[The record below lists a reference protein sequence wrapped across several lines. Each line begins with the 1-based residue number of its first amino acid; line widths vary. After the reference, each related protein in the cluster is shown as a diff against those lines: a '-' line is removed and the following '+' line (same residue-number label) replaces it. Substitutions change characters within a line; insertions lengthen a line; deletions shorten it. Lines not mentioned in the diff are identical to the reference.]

1 MQWLPALILVLPAGV
16 AAVAAWRPS
25 AVTILLAL
33 LVTALLDFAT
43 YFAFWLQADQR
54 STGDSVRLSPFVA
67 VPAGVITLTTLYALA
82 RGLSQAVGGP
92 GNAPRP
98 H

>member
-25 AVTILLAL
+25 AVTVLLAL
-33 LVTALLDFAT
+33 FVTTLLDFAT
-43 YFAFWLQADQR
+43 YFAFWLQADWR
-54 STGDSVRLSPFVA
+54 STGDTVRLSLFLA
-67 VPAGVITLTTLYALA
+67 VPAGLITLTTLYALA
-82 RGLSQAVGGP
+82 RGITQALGGA
-92 GNAPRP
+92 GNVSHP